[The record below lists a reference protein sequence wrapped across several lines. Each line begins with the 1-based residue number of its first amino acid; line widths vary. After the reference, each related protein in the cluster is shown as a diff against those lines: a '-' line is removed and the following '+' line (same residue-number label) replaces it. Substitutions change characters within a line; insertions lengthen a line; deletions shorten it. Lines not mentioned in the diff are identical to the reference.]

1 MIFFNSD
8 FNSTSMN
15 QSLVAARDTFSCFYI
30 RCLVVVEICLCLL
43 YVKFTANNRHLD
55 GTKALQM
62 MDVWMH
68 D

>member
-1 MIFFNSD
+1 M
-8 FNSTSMN
+8 
-15 QSLVAARDTFSCFYI
+15 
-30 RCLVVVEICLCLL
+30 VVEICLCLL
-43 YVKFTANNRHLD
+43 YVKFTANYRHLD